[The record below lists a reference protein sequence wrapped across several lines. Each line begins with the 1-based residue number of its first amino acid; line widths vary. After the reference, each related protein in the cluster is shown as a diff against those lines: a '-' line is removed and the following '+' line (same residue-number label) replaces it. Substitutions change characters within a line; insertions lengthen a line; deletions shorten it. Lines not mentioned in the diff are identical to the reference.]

1 MDFYLEPARNIP
13 ILATTEVLVV
23 GGGPSGIA
31 AAISAAREGAATML
45 IERFGC
51 FGGMMTTA
59 GVESIAWWRHENTVE
74 SGGIAREIEE
84 TARLMGATSPEPQ
97 SNSQAINAE
106 RFKLVA
112 DAMLEQAGVRRV
124 LHITAVDVI
133 KQENNL
139 LGVITESKSG
149 RQAILANVIID
160 CTGDADIAWLAGAPF
175 IKRERDELM
184 CMTTVFSCANVN
196 KDAFMKNIKTTQP
209 KYGDWGADEENK
221 NWSYDVHESCRDMFS
236 PYLGKVFAKGKSA
249 GIIPKDVTLGGS
261 WSTVTEYGDAN
272 YLNVVS
278 IPSVDCTDV
287 FDLTRAEIEGRK
299 QAMQAI
305 EALRQFQP
313 GFEQAQLK
321 NFGMTVGTRESRHI
335 IGHAKLIENDICNE
349 GRHTDS
355 IGIFPEFID
364 GNGHLK
370 LPLEAHYFQIPY
382 GVMVPQQVENLL
394 VCGRAIDADN
404 FAYATIRNMGCC
416 IVTGEGAGTAAAVAI
431 KNDTTVSS
439 VDIQAV
445 QERLQQNGVKVF

>member
-112 DAMLEQAGVRRV
+112 DAMLAQAGVRRV

-160 CTGDADIAWLAGAPF
+160 CTGDADIAWLARAPF
-175 IKRERDELM
+175 IKREREELM

-196 KDAFMKNIKTTQP
+196 KDAFMKNIKSTQP

-431 KNDTTVSS
+431 KNNTTVSS

>member
-175 IKRERDELM
+175 IKREREELM

-305 EALRQFQP
+305 EALCQFQP

-431 KNDTTVSS
+431 KNNTTVSS

>member
-1 MDFYLEPARNIP
+1 MDFYLEPVKKIP
-13 ILATTEVLVV
+13 VLATTEVLVV

-31 AAISAAREGAATML
+31 AAISAAREGVATIL

-59 GVESIAWWRHENTVE
+59 GVESIAWWRHDDTVE
-74 SGGIAREIEE
+74 SGGLAREIED
-84 TARLMGATSPEPQ
+84 TARLMGASSPEPQ

-112 DAMLEQAGVRRV
+112 DTMLENAGVQRI

-133 KQENNL
+133 KEEGHL
-139 LGVITESKSG
+139 KGIITESKSG
-149 RQAILANVIID
+149 RQAIMANVIID
-160 CTGDADIAWLAGAPF
+160 CTGDADIAWYAGAPF
-175 IKRERDELM
+175 IKRNRDELM
-184 CMTTVFSCANVN
+184 CMTTVFSCANIN
-196 KDAFMKNIKTTQP
+196 KAAFMDNIQVTQP

-221 NWSYDVHESCRDMFS
+221 NWSYDVHESCRNMFS

-249 GIIPKDVTLGGS
+249 GLIPQEVTLGGS
-261 WSTVTEYGDAN
+261 WSTITDYGDAN

-278 IPSVDCTDV
+278 IPAVDCTNV

-313 GFEQAQLK
+313 GFEHAQLK

-335 IGHAKLIENDICNE
+335 TGHSQLTETDICQE

-364 GNGHLK
+364 GNGRLK
-370 LPLEAHYFQIPY
+370 LPLEPRYFQIPY
-382 GVMVPQQVENLL
+382 GVMVPHNVENLL

-431 KNDTTVSS
+431 KSNKCVSQ
-439 VDIQAV
+439 VDIQTV
-445 QERLQQNGVKVF
+445 QKRLLQNGVKVF

>member
-249 GIIPKDVTLGGS
+249 GIIPKDVTLGGA

>member
-175 IKRERDELM
+175 IKREREELM

-404 FAYATIRNMGCC
+404 FGCAAIRNMGCC

-431 KNDTTVSS
+431 KNNTTVSS

>member
-175 IKRERDELM
+175 IKREREELM

-370 LPLEAHYFQIPY
+370 LPLEAHYFQIP
-382 GVMVPQQVENLL
+382 VMTPT
-394 VCGRAIDADN
+394 
-404 FAYATIRNMGCC
+404 Y
-416 IVTGEGAGTAAAVAI
+416 
-431 KNDTTVSS
+431 
-439 VDIQAV
+439 
-445 QERLQQNGVKVF
+445 